1 MYMHMYI
8 HTHTHKYISVC
19 VSESAGEDS
28 GGHLKAGL
36 PQWHLPWPPHLA
48 HGLLKGCW
56 LPSIH
61 SAGLSPARAPRER
74 EEEPPALVICSRV
87 T

>member
-1 MYMHMYI
+1 MYMYI
-8 HTHTHKYISVC
+8 HTHTYKYISVC

-36 PQWHLPWPPHLA
+36 PWWHLPWPPHLT

-56 LPSIH
+56 LPS
-61 SAGLSPARAPRER
+61 
-74 EEEPPALVICSRV
+74 
-87 T
+87 